1 MNGAEQTRD
10 RLLEVLP
17 RLIATY
23 GSAAATLGADYY
35 DEVRDAAG
43 ARKRFRAIPAELPDE
58 GRAEALARWGVAP
71 LFKAVPDAT
80 SALTLV
86 TGGLQRIIADADRE
100 TVRFSSIQDKA
111 ARGWVR
117 VGSGECDWCKQFLDG
132 EVHYT
137 EGYGFDAHDHCG
149 CTAEPAF

>member
-1 MNGAEQTRD
+1 M
-10 RLLEVLP
+10 
-17 RLIATY
+17 
-23 GSAAATLGADYY
+23 
-35 DEVRDAAG
+35 
-43 ARKRFRAIPAELPDE
+43 
-58 GRAEALARWGVAP
+58 ARWGVGP

-80 SALTLV
+80 WALTLV

-132 EVHYT
+132 EVHYN
-137 EGYGFDAHDHCG
+137 EG
-149 CTAEPAF
+149 